1 MNRNG
6 ELISILDRD
15 ENIQIYIKKILEI
28 DIEKSREIERDLR
41 RFRRERQREEKRK
54 RTIPYWYEKLI
65 DKLNEYLKEIS
76 ISNLNL
82 EDFLKPEGIS
92 EAIAKGLQ
100 FKRTQLRKFFN
111 EIKRIKLELKNKDNI
126 NKVIISLVSIIPKL
140 AYSKGRGLVDEKF
153 YEFIKILVMKL
164 REDLTDENFKKFE
177 QIFESI
183 IAYHTY
189 YHRED

>member
-28 DIEKSREIERDLR
+28 DIKRSREIERDLR
-41 RFRRERQREEKRK
+41 RFRRERQQEKERK

-111 EIKRIKLELKNKDNI
+111 EIKRIKLELKNKDNT